1 VLGFG
6 NFQKKVFFLIPRA
19 TMIRRSRS
27 ALIYAASFGVSIGT
41 FFLIRSLGPSFLA
54 AGPQVPV
61 RPPTSETPGI
71 LLHVLLALV
80 VVLVIAR
87 ILGAMFRRVNQPQ
100 VMGEVV
106 AGILLGPSFLGWL
119 APRVAFQVLPV
130 NTAPYLAVIAQ
141 VGVVLYMFLVGL
153 DLDTDLLQKRTQ
165 AAIAISHASIVVPF
179 LLGAAFAL
187 WLYPL
192 YSTGVFSFTTFA
204 LFIGVAMSIT
214 AFPVLARILTDRGM
228 QKTRLGVLAL
238 ACAAIDDVTAWCL
251 LAFAIGVAHA
261 QTGSLLFILITTIGF
276 IVFVLLIAKRGALW
290 LVGRQTAKGRTTQDM
305 FAIVC
310 AALLLSALATE
321 RIGVHALFGAFLLGT
336 IIPHDSVLARDIR
349 ARCEDLVVVLLLPV
363 FFAFTGMRTQIGLLH
378 GIGDWM
384 ACILII
390 GVALLGKFG
399 GSFLAARWTGSDWRE
414 AASLG
419 VLMNTRGLMELIVLN
434 VGLDLGVLSP
444 VLFTMFVIMAV
455 ATTLVTTPILHR
467 LRESRPQSP
476 APIVS
481 STKVF

>member
-1 VLGFG
+1 V
-6 NFQKKVFFLIPRA
+6 
-19 TMIRRSRS
+19 
-27 ALIYAASFGVSIGT
+27 
-41 FFLIRSLGPSFLA
+41 FFLIRSLGPAFVATAS
-54 AGPQVPV
+54 QEPV

-80 VVLVIAR
+80 VVLVLAR
-87 ILGAMFRRVNQPQ
+87 ILGALFRRLNQPQ

-119 APRVAFQVLPV
+119 APGIASQVLPV
-130 NTAPYLAVIAQ
+130 NAAPYLAVIAQ

-165 AAIAISHASIVVPF
+165 SAIAISHASIVVPF
-179 LLGAAFAL
+179 LLGATFAL

-228 QKTRLGVLAL
+228 QKTRLGVIAL

-261 QTGSLLFILITTIGF
+261 HTGSLWIILITTISF
-276 IVFVLLIAKRGALW
+276 IFFVLLIAKRGALW
-290 LVGRQTAKGRTTQDM
+290 LVQRQTAKGRTTQDI

-310 AALLLSALATE
+310 AALLLSALVTE
-321 RIGVHALFGAFLLGT
+321 RIGIHALFGAFLLGT
-336 IIPHDSVLARDIR
+336 VIPNDSALARDIR

-378 GIGDWM
+378 GTRDWL

-390 GVALLGKFG
+390 AVASLGKFG

-434 VGLDLGVLSP
+434 IGLDLGVLSP
-444 VLFTMFVIMAV
+444 VLFTMFVIMAII
-455 ATTLVTTPILHR
+455 TTLVTTPILHALSEAR
-467 LRESRPQSP
+467 DQSAVP
-476 APIVS
+476 
-481 STKVF
+481 TTG

>member
-1 VLGFG
+1 
-6 NFQKKVFFLIPRA
+6 
-19 TMIRRSRS
+19 MIRRSRI
-27 ALIYAASFGVSIGT
+27 ALIYAASLGASIGV
-41 FFLIRSLGPSFLA
+41 FFLIRSFGPSLVTT
-54 AGPQVPV
+54 GLQEPV
-61 RPPTSETPGI
+61 RPPTSENPGI

-80 VVLVIAR
+80 VVLAVAR
-87 ILGAMFRRVNQPQ
+87 ILGAMFRKLNQPQ

-119 APRVAFQVLPV
+119 APGIASQVLPV
-130 NTAPYLAVIAQ
+130 NAAPYLAVIAQ

-153 DLDTDLLQKRTQ
+153 ELDTDLLQKRTE

-187 WLYPL
+187 WLYPA

-261 QTGSLLFILITTIGF
+261 QAGNLLTILITTIAF
-276 IVFVLLIAKRGALW
+276 IFFVLLIAKRGALW
-290 LVGRQTAKGRTTQDM
+290 LVRRQSAKGRTTQDM
-305 FAIVC
+305 FAVVC

-321 RIGVHALFGAFLLGT
+321 RIGIHALFGAFLLGT
-336 IIPHDSVLARDIR
+336 VIPHDSVLARDIR

-378 GIGDWM
+378 GTRDWL
-384 ACILII
+384 ACILI
-390 GVALLGKFG
+390 VAVASLGKFG
-399 GSFLAARWTGSDWRE
+399 GSFLAARSTGSDWRE

-455 ATTLVTTPILHR
+455 VTTLVTTPILHQ
-467 LRESRPQSP
+467 LRDSSVQSP
-476 APIVS
+476 VPAIN
-481 STKVF
+481 

>member
-1 VLGFG
+1 
-6 NFQKKVFFLIPRA
+6 
-19 TMIRRSRS
+19 MIRGSRS
-27 ALIYAASFGVSIGT
+27 ALIYAATIGASIGT
-41 FFLIRSLGPSFLA
+41 FFLIRSFGPSLA
-54 AGPQVPV
+54 PTRPQEAVI
-61 RPPTSETPGI
+61 PPTSETPGI

-80 VVLVIAR
+80 VVLVVAR
-87 ILGAMFRRVNQPQ
+87 ILGAMFRGLNQPQ
-100 VMGEVV
+100 VMGEVI

-119 APRVAFQVLPV
+119 APGVASQILPL

-153 DLDTDLLQKRTQ
+153 DLDTGLLQKRTQ
-165 AAIAISHASIVVPF
+165 AALAISHASIVAPF
-179 LLGAAFAL
+179 LLGAVSAL
-187 WLYPL
+187 WLYPR
-192 YSTGVFSFTTFA
+192 YATGAFSFTTFA

-261 QTGSLLFILITTIGF
+261 QPGRLLFILITTVGF
-276 IVFVLLIAKRGALW
+276 IFFVLLIAKRGALW
-290 LVGRQTAKGRTTQDM
+290 LVRRQIAKGRTTQDM
-305 FAIVC
+305 FAVVC
-310 AALLLSALATE
+310 AALLLSALVTE

-336 IIPHDSVLARDIR
+336 VIPHNSVLARDIR

-363 FFAFTGMRTQIGLLH
+363 FFAFTGMRTQIGLVH
-378 GIGDWM
+378 GTRDWT
-384 ACILII
+384 ACILIV
-390 GVALLGKFG
+390 GVASLGKFG
-399 GSFLAARWTGSDWRE
+399 GSFLAARWTGLDWRE

-444 VLFTMFVIMAV
+444 VLFTMFVFMAV
-455 ATTLVTTPILHR
+455 ITTLVTTPILHV
-467 LRESRPQSP
+467 LTKLHGQSQVP
-476 APIVS
+476 SENELDRSDAR
-481 STKVF
+481 TD